1 MILPQRTTLAGWT
14 VAWLALWLL
23 FRAVTAG
30 DRRYY
35 IYAGIA
41 LGLMPMIHTHSF
53 LGVGII
59 AATWF
64 PVYLF
69 QKEVKKRY
77 FSDWVCFSV
86 ITLALALPQLAFWTF
101 QQSAAKGFSRIR
113 FGWVNEMDLTVWF
126 WLKNVG
132 LVFVLLLPAL
142 VWADKK
148 LWSFYSG
155 AVVIFLVANMY
166 IFQPNDYDNNKLLY
180 LWYAL
185 TVILVPKYLLAIH
198 GRLQGMRG
206 AGVLCAIVLLFLTLS
221 GLLTVG
227 REFASSYEFELFSP
241 SATAAADIVKRRTP
255 VDALFVSSDNH
266 NNPIAAL
273 AGRNVFS
280 GTPIFLGFHGLD
292 YEERFNRVT
301 AMYTKPSEFP
311 RLAAENR
318 IDYVYFSDFERER
331 FKVGPEYFARNYP
344 VLFRQGDVMIFAIS
358 DRARRLAR

>member
-1 MILPQRTTLAGWT
+1 
-14 VAWLALWLL
+14 
-23 FRAVTAG
+23 
-30 DRRYY
+30 
-35 IYAGIA
+35 
-41 LGLMPMIHTHSF
+41 
-53 LGVGII
+53 
-59 AATWF
+59 
-64 PVYLF
+64 
-69 QKEVKKRY
+69 
-77 FSDWVCFSV
+77 
-86 ITLALALPQLAFWTF
+86 
-101 QQSAAKGFSRIR
+101 
-113 FGWVNEMDLTVWF
+113 MDLTVWF